1 MAVAVV
7 VVGQNIGQINDLLV
21 DTSQVILPPTES
33 AANASREFG
42 GLEGLQIQLS
52 KAVVTNCHVG
62 DGGSRSRSNLQP
74 VIRSLG
80 TSCVVWEGR
89 APMDF
94 TAPHGTAY
102 VTRLLQRHADGEDKS
117 DCVTAE
123 MVASHSGKGK
133 PTSLLTDGL
142 TANRFLH

>member
-1 MAVAVV
+1 MSSSDIIFL
-7 VVGQNIGQINDLLV
+7 NRIL
-21 DTSQVILPPTES
+21 QVILPPTES
-33 AANASREFG
+33 SVDAGREFG

-52 KAVVTNCHVG
+52 KAVITNCHIG
-62 DGGSRSRSNLQP
+62 DSGNRSRSNLQP

-80 TSCVVWEGR
+80 TGCVVWEGR

-117 DCVTAE
+117 ICVTAE
-123 MVASHSGKGK
+123 TTATGHCGKGK
-133 PTSLLTDGL
+133 PTSLLTDGFS
-142 TANRFLH
+142 ANRSLHH